1 MSERRPLSPSARA
14 RTIEPTLIRAL
25 RAGMG
30 PETIDFGL
38 GQTDLSVSEAAAR
51 GASAA
56 LTQGARAPYT
66 PNAGLSEARAAVAAH
81 VGCAPAEVMLT
92 CGVQEALAVSLLGLV
107 EPGDEV
113 LVPDP
118 GFPAYA
124 NLVRACGA
132 TPVAYPLSPPAASG
146 EPWALDLEAI
156 AERIGPSSRLILLNN
171 PSNPTG
177 TLHSAEELRG
187 LAELIVRHDLA
198 WLEDAIYEDYHWSG
212 VFETLGSLESM
223 QARGVR
229 VSGLSKSHHLMG
241 WRIGWMVA
249 PADLIVALTPLHQ
262 HLVTCAPLPAQ
273 LALIEALKTHDE
285 AMAQARAVFAVRR
298 ETVQR
303 HLGAVEGLGL
313 SAMQGAFYAFV
324 DVRPWL
330 SCFGSTRELAEAL
343 LREQDV
349 LVIPGEGFGQGG
361 AGFLRIAYTCGEPQL
376 SEGLTRLVRFL
387 ETHRS

>member
-1 MSERRPLSPSARA
+1 MTLRRPLSPSARA
-14 RTIEPTLIRAL
+14 QSIKPTLIRAL

-38 GQTDLSVSEAAAR
+38 GQTDLPVSEAAAR
-51 GASAA
+51 GAAA
-56 LTQGARAPYT
+56 VLRHGTRAPYT
-66 PNAGLSEARAAVAAH
+66 PNAGLGEARAAVAAH
-81 VGCAPAEVMLT
+81 VGCAPDQVMLT

-132 TPVAYPLSPPAASG
+132 TPVAYPLVPPAASG
-146 EPWALDLEAI
+146 EPWGLYVDAI
-156 AERIGPSSRLILLNN
+156 AERIGPSSRLIILNN

-177 TLHSAEELRG
+177 TVHSGEELGR
-187 LAELIVRHDLA
+187 LARLIERHDLA
-198 WLEDAIYEDYHWSG
+198 WLEDAIYEDYLWSG
-212 VFETLGSLESM
+212 VFTTLSALESM

-229 VSGLSKSHHLMG
+229 VSGLSKSHHVMG

-249 PADLIVALTPLHQ
+249 PAETIAALTPLHQ

-273 LALIEALKTHDE
+273 LALIEALKTHRE
-285 AMAQARAVFAVRR
+285 AVADACVTLAARRQ
-298 ETVQR
+298 TVQR
-303 HLGAVEGLGL
+303 LLSPVEGLGL

-330 SCFGSTRELAEAL
+330 GRFASSRELAEAL
-343 LREQDV
+343 LAEQDV
-349 LVIPGEGFGQGG
+349 LVIPGEGFGDGG
-361 AGFLRIAYTCGEPQL
+361 QGFLRIAYTVGEPQL
-376 SEGLTRLVRFL
+376 SEGLSRLTQFL
-387 ETHRS
+387 EAYRL